1 MLRQAGTV
9 VSSGLMPLLLMAS
22 TWRLAVCSGAQPA
35 PGTAPAREPVPFTY
49 VPCRVQAPSGAMAC
63 SRLLAPAAAADP
75 FPPGFPPPK
84 LHSVP
89 VDTFDSPPRHT
100 HLPYCPVLCTS
111 RTAIRRHAPTP
122 PSVSSSSATAASTSS
137 ASRALVSRWLMLQS
151 VRPWSLHDPA
161 EHRGAL
167 AWLAPNEGGG
177 AMMPAKL
184 WRRPSRAVL
193 D

>member
-75 FPPGFPPPK
+75 FPSGFPPPK

-100 HLPYCPVLCTS
+100 HLLHVC
-111 RTAIRRHAPTP
+111 IHA
-122 PSVSSSSATAASTSS
+122 A
-137 ASRALVSRWLMLQS
+137 
-151 VRPWSLHDPA
+151 HY
-161 EHRGAL
+161 
-167 AWLAPNEGGG
+167 
-177 AMMPAKL
+177 
-184 WRRPSRAVL
+184 
-193 D
+193 